1 MSTANELFNQPLQVI
16 NIGTSKFKEDL
27 ELQGVETIQ
36 VDWQPPAGGNL
47 QLLEALDFFQENEKV
62 EKANQES
69 IQRIKDAHPF
79 LIDIGLAIDVIP
91 GMHSKKILH
100 AGPSYCMGKHG
111 GSDAGGS
118 DWRTYF

>member
-1 MSTANELFNQPLQVI
+1 M
-16 NIGTSKFKEDL
+16 

-91 GMHSKKILH
+91 GMHSKKYYMLALLLH
-100 AGPSYCMGKHG
+100 GKT
-111 GSDAGGS
+111 
-118 DWRTYF
+118 WRVRCRGQ